1 MFVMLSCSFS
11 IAKLALPAGIPY
23 LPPPPFNFTPVLD
36 IFKFQYQGWGHSID
50 LQEH

>member
-1 MFVMLSCSFS
+1 MFVMLSCTFS

-23 LPPPPFNFTPVLD
+23 PTPFNFTPVLG
-36 IFKFQYQGWGHSID
+36 IFKFQNQGWGHSID